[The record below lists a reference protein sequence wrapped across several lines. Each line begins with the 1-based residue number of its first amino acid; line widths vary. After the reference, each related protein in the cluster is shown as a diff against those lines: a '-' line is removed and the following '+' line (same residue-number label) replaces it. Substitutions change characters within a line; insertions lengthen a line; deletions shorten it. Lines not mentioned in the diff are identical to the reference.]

1 MLKSILS
8 KALLLLPFVTTSV
21 VAEPLVWLAKDSQRQ
36 FVLLGSIHAGE
47 QDFYPLPQAFLD
59 YWPEADGL
67 VVEANILK
75 ASDVTIN
82 RDIPTSDTL
91 LETNDKEILSDIA
104 KQAKLPYLSL
114 IHSPPWLAAMNLQMA
129 MVSQAGLSPLQGVD
143 VVLLQRAHEQQ
154 LPILELESVSQQV
167 ALMENLPD
175 YGEDLLL
182 STIREWSAMQTELNC
197 LVSAWKAGDLPHQL
211 SLMEESQYSD
221 ETEEKLIFERNR
233 DWANQ
238 LTNKVGYQKGTYL
251 VVVGAMHMLGEQGLP
266 TLLEK
271 QGFTLKRLTEGEK
284 SQCELGS

>member
-47 QDFYPLPQAFLD
+47 QDFYPLPQAFLT

-91 LETNDKEILSDIA
+91 LDTNDKEVLIDIA
-104 KQAKLPYLSL
+104 KQAKLPYQSL

-129 MVSQAGLSPLQGVD
+129 MATQAGLNPIHGID
-143 VVLLQRAHEQQ
+143 VVLLQRAQEQQ
-154 LPILELESVSQQV
+154 LPILEFESVSQQL

-175 YGEDLLL
+175 YGEDILL
-182 STIREWSAMQTELNC
+182 STIHEWSAMQSELNC
-197 LVSAWKAGDLPHQL
+197 LVSAWKAGDLQHLL
-211 SLMEESQYSD
+211 SLLEESQYSD
-221 ETEEKLIFERNR
+221 ATEEKLIFERNR

-238 LTNKVGYQKGTYL
+238 LTNKASYQKGTYL

-271 QGFTLKRLTEGEK
+271 QGFTLKRLTEGEE
-284 SQCELGS
+284 SQCELGG

>member
-1 MLKSILS
+1 MFKSILS
-8 KALLLLPFVTTSV
+8 KALLLLPFITTSAI
-21 VAEPLVWLAKDSQRQ
+21 AEPLVWLAKDSQRQ

-75 ASDVTIN
+75 SSDITIN

-91 LETNDKEILSDIA
+91 LDNNDKEILSDIA

-182 STIREWSAMQTELNC
+182 STIREWSAMQAELNC
-197 LVSAWKAGDLPHQL
+197 LVSAWKAGDLQHQL

-238 LTNKVGYQKGTYL
+238 LTNKAGYQQGTYL
-251 VVVGAMHMLGEQGLP
+251 VVVGAMHMLGKQGLP
-266 TLLEK
+266 ALLEK
-271 QGFTLKRLTEGEK
+271 QGFTLKRLTEGDK

>member
-1 MLKSILS
+1 MFKSILS
-8 KALLLLPFVTTSV
+8 KALLLLPFITTSAI
-21 VAEPLVWLAKDSQRQ
+21 AEPLAWLAKDSQRQ

-67 VVEANILK
+67 VVEANILES
-75 ASDVTIN
+75 SDVTIN
-82 RDIPTSDTL
+82 RDIPTSGSL
-91 LETNDKEILSDIA
+91 LDNNDKEILSDIA

-114 IHSPPWLAAMNLQMA
+114 IHSPPWLTAMNLQMA

-143 VVLLQRAHEQQ
+143 VVLLQRAQQQQ
-154 LPILELESVSQQV
+154 LPILELESVNQQV

-197 LVSAWKAGDLPHQL
+197 LVSAWKAGDLQHQL

-238 LTNKVGYQKGTYL
+238 LTNKASYQKGTYL
-251 VVVGAMHMLGEQGLP
+251 VVVGAMHMLGDQGLP

-284 SQCELGS
+284 SQCE